1 MQCNEFKEV
10 YRTYYYFDD
19 IIKIE
24 DFNFDNI
31 LINEKSNKN
40 VLVNDISN
48 KNLFGS
54 KPLPIRFNE
63 VDGFIRVYDGTRY
76 LTLLGSEIYDAIY
89 NRIRYFISRKS
100 DIKYVFSHNYAKIK
114 IDSDDSLPLEK
125 TFIFQNDPH

>member
-1 MQCNEFKEV
+1 MECNGFKEV

-24 DFNFDNI
+24 DFNVDNI

-54 KPLPIRFNE
+54 KPLPIRFDE

-76 LTLLGSEIYDAIY
+76 LTLFGSEIYDAIY
-89 NRIRYFISRKS
+89 NRIRYFISPKS
-100 DIKYVFSHNYAKIK
+100 DIKYVFFHNYAKIE

-125 TFIFQNDPH
+125 TLTFQNDPH

>member
-1 MQCNEFKEV
+1 MECNGFKEV
-10 YRTYYYFDD
+10 YPTYYYFDD

-76 LTLLGSEIYDAIY
+76 LTLFGSEIYDAIY
-89 NRIRYFISRKS
+89 NRTRYFI
-100 DIKYVFSHNYAKIK
+100 N
-114 IDSDDSLPLEK
+114 
-125 TFIFQNDPH
+125 